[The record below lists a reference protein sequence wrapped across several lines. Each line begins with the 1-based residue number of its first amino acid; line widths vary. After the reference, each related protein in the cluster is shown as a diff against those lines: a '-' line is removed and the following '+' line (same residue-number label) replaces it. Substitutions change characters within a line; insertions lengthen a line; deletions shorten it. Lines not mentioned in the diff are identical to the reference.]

1 MASKSENVRA
11 RIVKA
16 YELDEIEKLIKD
28 AKVAHVMLTEAP
40 PLVDEAS
47 VLTRLSALTLRSSD
61 GISCSCCGVGPFTT
75 RAQQTAHY
83 KHHWHT
89 HNLKRKL
96 SNVSASDSEAD
107 DNPDAAATE
116 LFALATRHCKA
127 FYSNPKGQ
135 VFCIYRCLLHHRKEE
150 MSHDGE
156 GHFWAR
162 RLKELLSPG
171 FGRWA
176 VLMVSGGHFAGCI
189 FTGGSDAIHKTLHS
203 YTTRRGQGMAQSTRD
218 QTGNAPKSAGASLR
232 RYNQEQFLAVTRLVD
247 NPKKLR
253 NGTQNNI
260 IIHSYFQPL
269 IHSLEQA
276 NRLPRTAGPLLRR
289 FKYNKEEFLMHVQN
303 ILVSWNDDLK
313 GCSLV
318 FYRAVG
324 TINQAALFGKPSPLR
339 KEDPRVRQL
348 PFPTRRPSFKE
359 VKRVFQ
365 TLASIEVYES
375 LQDSKKGCWLSLAVK
390 FHRKPTRTPAERAPR
405 ELPTQVTSSEDEG
418 PCYIDSETPA
428 GWIKTLSE
436 QSSNGI
442 ITNSRKDLLND
453 CVITSC
459 VDSESEKEVVEKKEE
474 PRRKKKGNKKPEDKT
489 VPVKKGPPKIPANV
503 KNMWRSILDKDST
516 SLDTIIEAFE
526 GDIQAACNTQD
537 PIDGNTALHKAAI
550 AAKPEMVTQILTA
563 GGDPCI
569 KNHELQTPY
578 AATPHAD
585 TRIAFRMF
593 QAQHPDKY
601 NYSKSQIPGPVT
613 PEQLEQEKERK
624 AQQKKAKRQREK
636 ERQADKLKGNAF
648 LLLSDDQK
656 RKVPVQEQRCF
667 LCGSQLPKVPFEY
680 DGCKFCQIP
689 CLHSHR
695 KIRPLNKSVE

>member
-96 SNVSASDSEAD
+96 FGRKPISLGEYTARQDESSNVSASDSEAD

-116 LFALATRHCKA
+116 LFAAATRHCKA

-162 RLKELLSPG
+162 RLKDLLSPG

-232 RYNQEQFLAVTRLVD
+232 RYNQEQFLA
-247 NPKKLR
+247 
-253 NGTQNNI
+253 
-260 IIHSYFQPL
+260 
-269 IHSLEQA
+269 
-276 NRLPRTAGPLLRR
+276 
-289 FKYNKEEFLMHVQN
+289 HVQN

-375 LQDSKKGCWLSLAVK
+375 LQDFQKGLLALNGGKIPSKTNSDTNVK
-390 FHRKPTRTPAERAPR
+390 KAQKTPERAPR

-428 GWIKTLSE
+428 NWIKTLSE

-459 VDSESEKEVVEKKEE
+459 VESESEKEIVEKKEE
-474 PRRKKKGNKKPEDKT
+474 PRRKKKGNKKPEEKT

-503 KNMWRSILDKDST
+503 KN
-516 SLDTIIEAFE
+516 
-526 GDIQAACNTQD
+526 
-537 PIDGNTALHKAAI
+537 
-550 AAKPEMVTQILTA
+550 ILTA

-569 KNHELQTPY
+569 KNHDLQTPY

-624 AQQKKAKRQREK
+624 AQQKKAKQESSGRRTKVFPLRYSAAESTIRVRRVQILPDALPTQPSED
-636 ERQADKLKGNAF
+636 QAAK
-648 LLLSDDQK
+648 QK
-656 RKVPVQEQRCF
+656 C
-667 LCGSQLPKVPFEY
+667 
-680 DGCKFCQIP
+680 
-689 CLHSHR
+689 
-695 KIRPLNKSVE
+695 

>member
-1 MASKSENVRA
+1 MASKTEFVRS
-11 RIVKA
+11 RIVKT
-16 YELDEIEKLIKD
+16 YDLDEIEKLIQD
-28 AKVAHVMLTEAP
+28 AKVAHIMLTDP
-40 PLVDEAS
+40 PPVVDEES
-47 VLTRLSALTLRSSD
+47 VMTRLSALTLRGSD
-61 GISCSCCGVGPFTT
+61 GMSCSCCGVGPFTS

-96 SNVSASDSEAD
+96 FGRKPISLGEYNSRQDESSNVSASDSEGD
-107 DNPDAAATE
+107 DNPNTTATE
-116 LFALATRHCKA
+116 LFAAATRHCKA
-127 FYSNPKGQ
+127 FYCNPKGQ

-150 MSHDGE
+150 MSLDGE
-156 GHFWAR
+156 GHVWAR
-162 RLKELLSPG
+162 RVKELLSPG

-232 RYNQEQFLAVTRLVD
+232 RYNQEQFLA
-247 NPKKLR
+247 
-253 NGTQNNI
+253 
-260 IIHSYFQPL
+260 
-269 IHSLEQA
+269 
-276 NRLPRTAGPLLRR
+276 
-289 FKYNKEEFLMHVQN
+289 HVQN
-303 ILVSWNDDLK
+303 ILVGWNEDLK

-324 TINQAALFGKPSPLR
+324 AVNQAAIFGKPSPLR

-348 PFPTRRPSFKE
+348 PFPTRKPTFKE

-365 TLASIEVYES
+365 TLASIEVYDS
-375 LQDSKKGCWLSLAVK
+375 LQDFQKALLSLSGGKVPVK
-390 FHRKPTRTPAERAPR
+390 TNSDVSIAERAKKAQKPPPKVFDRAKSRERAPR

-428 GWIKTLSE
+428 DWIKTLSE
-436 QSSNGI
+436 QSTNGV

-453 CVITSC
+453 CAVASC
-459 VDSESEKEVVEKKEE
+459 VETDSESETVEKKEL
-474 PRRKKKGNKKPEDKT
+474 KKKKKTKKLEDKSSVT
-489 VPVKKGPPKIPANV
+489 SVKKGPPKISANLR
-503 KNMWRSILDKDST
+503 KMWRTIMDKDYT
-516 SLDTIIEAFE
+516 TLDTILEGWE
-526 GDIQAACNTQD
+526 GDIQAACNIQD

-550 AAKPEMVTQILTA
+550 AAKPEMVTQILSA

-569 KNHELQTPY
+569 KNYGLQTPY
-578 AATPHAD
+578 AATPHQD
-585 TRIAFRMF
+585 TRIAFRLF

-601 NYSKSQIPGPVT
+601 NYAKSQIPGPVT
-613 PEQLEQEKERK
+613 AEQLEQEKEKK

-636 ERQADKLKGNAF
+636 ERQVDKLKAAKF
-648 LLLSDDQK
+648 LQLPDEMK
-656 RKVPVQEQRCF
+656 KKVPVEEQRCF
-667 LCGSQLPKVPFEY
+667 LCGNQLPKVPFEY
-680 DGCKFCQIP
+680 DNCKFCQVP

-695 KIRPLNKSVE
+695 KIRPLNMSV

>member
-96 SNVSASDSEAD
+96 FGRKPISLGEYTARQDESSNVSASDSEAD

-232 RYNQEQFLAVTRLVD
+232 RYNQEQFLA
-247 NPKKLR
+247 
-253 NGTQNNI
+253 
-260 IIHSYFQPL
+260 
-269 IHSLEQA
+269 
-276 NRLPRTAGPLLRR
+276 
-289 FKYNKEEFLMHVQN
+289 HVQN

-375 LQDSKKGCWLSLAVK
+375 LQDFQKGLLALTGGKIPSKTNSDTSVK
-390 FHRKPTRTPAERAPR
+390 KAQKQQAKTFDRAKSRERAPR

-453 CVITSC
+453 LNDCVITSC

-474 PRRKKKGNKKPEDKT
+474 PRRKKKGNKKPEEKT
-489 VPVKKGPPKIPANV
+489 LPVKKGPPKIPANV